1 MELKLLRAFLTVTEL
16 RHFGQAADVLCV
28 SQPALSKKIAA
39 LEASLGARLFER
51 GRHGA
56 ELTTFGAGFLA
67 DAEALVRDADQI
79 LARAR
84 EASSGARGFLRVG
97 LGLSTLTEVPQL
109 VADFRKRYPNV
120 SVTLND
126 LSSAEQTRRLLSGK
140 LEVGFLRLPADS
152 GVSSFAMLDEALGL
166 AIPQHAR
173 WKRLPSDLNELNEPG
188 FIALARGRGPGL
200 AAQIDQW
207 CAAHRFVPNVIQ
219 QTDDI
224 QTVLAGVAAGVGA
237 AFLPSRVQYLL
248 RDARVLPL
256 RGPGAS
262 WRIGLAW
269 QTARDDAVVKCFVEF
284 VKAARKAKRSRSQP
298 NES

>member
-16 RHFGQAADVLCV
+16 GHFGQAADVLCV
-28 SQPALSKKIAA
+28 SQPALSKQIAA

-56 ELTTFGAGFLA
+56 ELTTFGAAFLA
-67 DAEALVRDADQI
+67 DAEALVRDADEI

-84 EASSGARGFLRVG
+84 EASSGARGFLRIG

-126 LSSAEQTRRLLSGK
+126 LSSAEQTRRLLAGK
-140 LEVGFLRLPADS
+140 LEVGFLRLPADA
-152 GVSSFAMLDEALGL
+152 GLCAFPMIDEALGL

-200 AAQIDQW
+200 AAQVDRW

-224 QTVLAGVAAGVGA
+224 QTVLASVAAGVGA

-256 RGPGAS
+256 SGPGS
-262 WRIGLAW
+262 RWRVGLAW
-269 QTARDDAVVKCFVEF
+269 HTARDDAVVKCFVAF
-284 VKAARKAKRSRSQP
+284 VQAAMKTRRLNSRKRS
-298 NES
+298 

>member
-16 RHFGQAADVLCV
+16 RHFGQAAELLCV
-28 SQPALSKKIAA
+28 SQPALSKQIAA

-67 DAEALVRDADQI
+67 DAQALVRDADEV

-84 EASSGARGFLRVG
+84 EASSGARGFLRIG

-140 LEVGFLRLPADS
+140 LEVGFLRLPADA
-152 GVSSFAMLDEALGL
+152 GLCSFPMIDEALGL
-166 AIPQHAR
+166 AVPQHAR
-173 WKRLPSDLNELNEPG
+173 WKRIPSDLNELNEPG

-200 AAQIDQW
+200 AAQVDRW

-224 QTVLAGVAAGVGA
+224 QTVLASVAAGVGA

-256 RGPGAS
+256 TGPGAR
-262 WRIGLAW
+262 WRVGLTW
-269 QTARDDAVVKCFVEF
+269 QSARDDAVVKCFVAF
-284 VKAARKAKRSRSQP
+284 VQAEMKSKRPHSTKRS
-298 NES
+298 